1 MQNPTDT
8 QNPSKL
14 ASGYIGRFAPSPTGP
29 LHFGSLVAA
38 LASFLDARANNGKW
52 LMRLEDLDPPREPQ
66 GSAQLILQ
74 QLLDLGL
81 SWDGE
86 VLYQSS
92 RLDAYEEVLQQ
103 LQDKRLAY
111 PCNCTRPQIKA
122 MGNVYDGSCRTRISA
137 PAKPYALRVKIEAI
151 ELGFDDAIQGRFV
164 QQLATQLGDFVVRRK
179 DELFAYQLAV
189 VVDDEFQNVSHVV
202 RGWDLLDSTPRQI
215 YLQQLLN
222 YRPMHYAHIPIVVD
236 ELGQKLSKQAFASS
250 IRTDRATELIFQGLK
265 FLGQSPVD
273 EIKKE
278 SPESQLQW
286 AIENW
291 DIQRVPKVAKLP
303 FIL

>member
-8 QNPSKL
+8 QNPSQL

-52 LMRLEDLDPPREPQ
+52 LMRIEDLDPPREPQ

-92 RLDAYEEVLQQ
+92 RLDAYEEVLLQ
-103 LQDKRLAY
+103 LQDEGLAY
-111 PCNCTRPQIKA
+111 PCDCTRPQIKA
-122 MGNVYDGSCRTRISA
+122 MGNVYDGSCRTRVSA
-137 PAKPYALRVKIEAI
+137 PAKPYALRLKTDAI

-164 QQLATQLGDFVVRRK
+164 QQLEAQLGDFVVRRK
-179 DELFAYQLAV
+179 DTLFAYQLAV
-189 VVDDEFQNVSHVV
+189 VVDDEFQNISHVV

-215 YLQQLLN
+215 FLQQLLN
-222 YRPMHYAHIPIVVD
+222 YRPLHYAHIPIVVD
-236 ELGQKLSKQAFASS
+236 ELGQKLSKQAFATS
-250 IRTDRATELIFQGLK
+250 IRTDRATELIFQGLN

-278 SPESQLQW
+278 SPDSQLQW

>member
-38 LASFLDARANNGKW
+38 LASFLDARANNGNW
-52 LMRLEDLDPPREPQ
+52 LMRIEDLDPPREPQ

-92 RLDAYEEVLQQ
+92 RLNAYEEVLQQ
-103 LQDKRLAY
+103 LQDEGLAY
-111 PCNCTRPQIKA
+111 PCDCTRPQIKA
-122 MGNVYDGSCRTRISA
+122 MGNVYDGSCRSRISA
-137 PAKPYALRVKIEAI
+137 PAKPYALRLKTDAR
-151 ELGFDDAIQGRFV
+151 ELGFDDTIQGRIV
-164 QQLATQLGDFVVRRK
+164 QQLEAQLGDFVVRRK
-179 DELFAYQLAV
+179 DGLFAYQLAV
-189 VVDDEFQNVSHVV
+189 VVDDEFQNISHVA

-222 YRPMHYAHIPIVVD
+222 YRSRHYSHIPIVVD
-236 ELGQKLSKQAFASS
+236 ELGQKLSKQAFATS
-250 IRTDRATELIFQGLK
+250 IRTDRAAELIFQGLN

-291 DIQRVPKVAKLP
+291 NIQRVPKVASQP
-303 FIL
+303 FTL

>member
-8 QNPSKL
+8 QNPSQL

-52 LMRLEDLDPPREPQ
+52 LMRIEDLDPPREPQ

-92 RLDAYEEVLQQ
+92 RLDAYEEVLRQ
-103 LQDKRLAY
+103 LQDEGLAY
-111 PCNCTRPQIKA
+111 PCDCTRPQIKA
-122 MGNVYDGSCRTRISA
+122 MGNVYDGSCRTRVSA
-137 PAKPYALRVKIEAI
+137 PAKPYALRLKTDAI

-164 QQLATQLGDFVVRRK
+164 QQLEAQLGDFVVRRK
-179 DELFAYQLAV
+179 DTLFAYQLAV
-189 VVDDEFQNVSHVV
+189 VVDDEFQNISHVV

-215 YLQQLLN
+215 FLQQLLN
-222 YRPMHYAHIPIVVD
+222 YRPLHYAHIPIVVD
-236 ELGQKLSKQAFASS
+236 ELGQKLSKQAFATS
-250 IRTDRATELIFQGLK
+250 IRTDRATELIFQGLN

-278 SPESQLQW
+278 SPDSQLQW